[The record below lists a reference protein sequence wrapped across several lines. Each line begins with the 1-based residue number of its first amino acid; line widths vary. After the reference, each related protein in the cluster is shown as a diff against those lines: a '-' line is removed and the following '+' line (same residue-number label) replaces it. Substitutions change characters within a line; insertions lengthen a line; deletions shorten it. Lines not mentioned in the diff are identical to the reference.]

1 MTTTNKEC
9 YIDFSI
15 DYNGDCECVDDF
27 VVDDEIIQI
36 DDEDVESL
44 IEKLQGVEGFFQ
56 SEHRT
61 QVRIW
66 WNQDGTMDV
75 RYRSYTEPDW
85 DEFEDHELLG
95 IPRIEF
101 EFEF

>member
-15 DYNGDCECVDDF
+15 DYNGDCECVDEF
-27 VVDDEIIQI
+27 VVDNEVIQI

-44 IEKLQGVEGFFQ
+44 IEKLQKVEGFFQ

-66 WNQDGTMDV
+66 WNQNGTMDV
-75 RYRSYTEPDW
+75 RYRSYNEPDW
-85 DEFEDHELLG
+85 GEFDDHELLG

>member
-1 MTTTNKEC
+1 MEK

-15 DYNGDCECVDDF
+15 DYDGNCECVDDF
-27 VVDDEIIQI
+27 LVNNEEVTI
-36 DDEDVESL
+36 DDSDVQPL
-44 IEKLQGVEGFFQ
+44 IEKLEQLEGFFI
-56 SEHRT
+56 SDHRT

>member
-1 MTTTNKEC
+1 MKTTNKEC

-15 DYNGDCECVDDF
+15 DYNGDCECVDEF
-27 VVDDEIIQI
+27 VVDNEVVQI

-44 IEKLQGVEGFFQ
+44 IEKLQKVEGFFQ

-85 DEFEDHELLG
+85 DEFEDHKLLG

>member
-1 MTTTNKEC
+1 MEK

-15 DYNGDCECVDDF
+15 DYDGNCECVDDF
-27 VVDDEIIQI
+27 LVNNEEVTI
-36 DDEDVESL
+36 DDSDVQPL
-44 IEKLQGVEGFFQ
+44 IEKLEQLEGFFI
-56 SEHRT
+56 SDHRT

-101 EFEF
+101 EFED